1 MAHPQ
6 DVVLLLFERGTGLL
20 CAILRVVGQSEME
33 GGWQQHR
40 SHADTEQ
47 RGVNLSRSYYSGASV
62 TIGGSMRASPTG
74 IESLLREPSTAR
86 EEAHAENQ
94 Y

>member
-1 MAHPQ
+1 MAHPK

-20 CAILRVVGQSEME
+20 CAIFRVVGQSEME
-33 GGWQQHR
+33 GGGQQHG

-47 RGVNLSRSYYSGASV
+47 RGVNLGRSCDDRASAMMV
-62 TIGGSMRASPTG
+62 DGTRASPTG
-74 IESLLREPSTAR
+74 IESLLGEPSTTR
-86 EEAHAENQ
+86 EEAHAENK